1 MCVRALTRACA
12 RQLPAIAASVCL
24 SFPLLAQA
32 QTPQTKVQPYPTQPI
47 RVVIG
52 YAAGGTTDI
61 LARSLAEQLSKLLGQ
76 SVIIENKAGAS
87 GNLAAAYVAQAKP
100 DGYVLFMATLAS
112 HGINP
117 ALYKTGLGYDPVNSF
132 EPISMVAAIPMLLV
146 VNPALP
152 IKSVRG
158 LIDYARKNPNQLN
171 YASSGNGSPVHL
183 SGAMFAEAAKVEVVH
198 IPYRGGAIANT
209 SVMSGD
215 TQYTFASMPA
225 AMPQV
230 QAGKLRVL
238 AVTTKTRS
246 PQLPDIPT
254 VEEAGGLKG
263 YDINTWDAL
272 FAPKGTPKA
281 VIDKLN
287 GAVIQALQSPALA
300 KRFEGEGAVPDTS
313 TPQALAA
320 YVDAE
325 LLKWAAVVARTPIK
339 VD

>member
-1 MCVRALTRACA
+1 MSVKLLLPFATVLFCA
-12 RQLPAIAASVCL
+12 AQV
-24 SFPLLAQA
+24 LAQ
-32 QTPQTKVQPYPTQPI
+32 PQPYPNQPI
-47 RVVIG
+47 RLVIG

-61 LARSLAEQLSKLLGQ
+61 LARSLAEQLSKTLGQ
-76 SVIIENKAGAS
+76 SVIVENKAGAA
-87 GNLAAAYVAQAKP
+87 GNLAAVYVSQAKP

-117 ALYKTGLGYDPVNSF
+117 ALYKTGLGYDPVKSF

-146 VNPALP
+146 VNPKLP
-152 IKSVRG
+152 VNSVPE
-158 LIDYARKNPNQLN
+158 LIAYAKQKPGQLN

-183 SGAMFAEAAKVEVVH
+183 SGAIFADAAKIDVVH

-230 QAGKLRVL
+230 HAGKLRAL
-238 AVTTKTRS
+238 AVTTKERS
-246 PQLPDIPT
+246 PLLPNTPS
-254 VEEAGGLKG
+254 VEEAGGLPG

-272 FAPKGTPKA
+272 LAPKGTAPA
-281 VIDKLN
+281 VIAKLN
-287 GAVIQALQSPALA
+287 AAVIQALQSPALA
-300 KRFEGEGAVPDTS
+300 KRFESEGAVPDTS
-313 TPQALAA
+313 TPEALAA
-320 YVDAE
+320 FIKAE
-325 LLKWAAVVARTPIK
+325 LVKWAAVVARTPIK

>member
-1 MCVRALTRACA
+1 MINVVSARFLARLKFAL
-12 RQLPAIAASVCL
+12 ASVFFVAL
-24 SFPLLAQA
+24 QVNSQAQA
-32 QTPQTKVQPYPTQPI
+32 QTYPTQPI
-47 RVVIG
+47 RIVIG

-61 LARSLAEQLSKLLGQ
+61 LARSLAEQLSKILGQ
-76 SVIIENKAGAS
+76 SVIVENKAGAA

-100 DGYVLFMATLAS
+100 DGHVLFMATLAS

-117 ALYKTGLGYDPVNSF
+117 ALYKTGLGYDPVKSF
-132 EPISMVAAIPMLLV
+132 EPVSMVAAIPMLLV
-146 VNPALP
+146 VNPKLP
-152 IKSVRG
+152 IQSVPD
-158 LIDYARKNPNQLN
+158 LIAYAKKNPGQLN

-183 SGAMFAEAAKVEVVH
+183 AGAIFADAAKIDVAH

-225 AMPQV
+225 ALPQV
-230 QAGKLRVL
+230 QAGKLRAL
-238 AVTTKTRS
+238 AVTTKARS
-246 PQLPDIPT
+246 PQLPDIPS
-254 VEEAGGLKG
+254 VEEAGSLPG

-272 FAPKGTPKA
+272 LAPKGTSPE
-281 VIDKLN
+281 VIAKLN
-287 GAVIQALQSPALA
+287 AAVRQALQSPELA

-313 TPQALAA
+313 TPQALAT
-320 YVDAE
+320 YIDAE